1 MPTPHSDCEIEEHE
15 LPCVEA
21 VLAGT
26 LALMT
31 GYAQSLQAAIHP
43 EQRLLM
49 GHKITRQLALLADRE
64 QLSTGFRAVLDGL
77 RQRWLAMSACT
88 EAAERD
94 CSGEQPAP
102 QPPQVRYCFDAP
114 TRLQ

>member
-1 MPTPHSDCEIEEHE
+1 MPHHREIEEHE
-15 LPCVEA
+15 LPCIEA

-31 GYAQSLQAAIHP
+31 GYSQALQAATHP

-49 GHKITRQLALLADRE
+49 GRKITRQLELLAE
-64 QLSTGFRAVLDGL
+64 HTQLSCGFRQVLGNL
-77 RQRWLAMSACT
+77 SQRWQLMSACT
-88 EAAERD
+88 EAAQRD
-94 CSGEQPAP
+94 CSA
-102 QPPQVRYCFDAP
+102 VRGSSSSAGGHGFNAP

>member
-1 MPTPHSDCEIEEHE
+1 MPHHREIEEHE
-15 LPCVEA
+15 LPCIEA
-21 VLAGT
+21 ALAGT

-31 GYAQSLQAAIHP
+31 GYSQALQAATHP

-49 GHKITRQLALLADRE
+49 GRKITRQLELLAE
-64 QLSTGFRAVLDGL
+64 HTQLSSGFRQLLAGL
-77 RQRWLAMSACT
+77 SQRWHLMSACT

-94 CSGEQPAP
+94 CSAVHGSSATAS
-102 QPPQVRYCFDAP
+102 YSFNAP

>member
-1 MPTPHSDCEIEEHE
+1 MPTPPQHCETEEHE
-15 LPCVEA
+15 LPCIEA

-31 GYAQSLQAAIHP
+31 GYAQALLAATHP

-49 GHKITRQLALLADRE
+49 GHKITRHLALLADHE

-94 CSGEQPAP
+94 CIGGHAAP
-102 QPPQVRYCFDAP
+102 QSAPRYCFDAP
-114 TRLQ
+114 ARLQ

>member
-1 MPTPHSDCEIEEHE
+1 MPSTHHQHREIEEHE
-15 LPCVEA
+15 LPCIEA

-31 GYAQSLQAAIHP
+31 GYSQALQAASHP

-49 GHKITRQLALLADRE
+49 GHKITRQLALLADHE

-77 RQRWLAMSACT
+77 RQRWLSMSACT

-94 CSGEQPAP
+94 CSDAPAAAKPAP
-102 QPPQVRYCFDAP
+102 PYCFDAP
-114 TRLQ
+114 SRLQ

>member
-1 MPTPHSDCEIEEHE
+1 MSAHQQPTEIEEHE
-15 LPCVEA
+15 LPCIEA

-31 GYAQSLQAAIHP
+31 GYSQALQAATHP

-49 GHKITRQLALLADRE
+49 GRKITQQLELLAE
-64 QLSTGFRAVLDGL
+64 HTQLSCGFRRLLAGL
-77 RQRWLAMSACT
+77 SQRWQLMSACT

-94 CSGEQPAP
+94 CSAVRSSGPAS
-102 QPPQVRYCFDAP
+102 YGFEAP

>member
-1 MPTPHSDCEIEEHE
+1 MPPQPHDDIEEHE
-15 LPCVEA
+15 LPCIEA

-31 GYAQSLQAAIHP
+31 GYSQALQAAAHP
-43 EQRLLM
+43 EHRLPM
-49 GHKITRQLALLADRE
+49 GRKISRQLELLADHP
-64 QLSTGFRAVLDGL
+64 QLSCGFRQVLAGL
-77 RQRWLAMSACT
+77 GTRWQAMSACT

-94 CSGEQPAP
+94 CAP
-102 QPPQVRYCFDAP
+102 SRAPVASATSHCFDAP

>member
-1 MPTPHSDCEIEEHE
+1 MPHHREIEEHE
-15 LPCVEA
+15 LPCIEA

-31 GYAQSLQAAIHP
+31 GYSQALQAATHP

-49 GHKITRQLALLADRE
+49 GRKITRQLELLAE
-64 QLSTGFRAVLDGL
+64 HSQLSCGFRQLLAGL
-77 RQRWLAMSACT
+77 SQRWQLMSACT

-94 CSGEQPAP
+94 CSAVHNGAAASH
-102 QPPQVRYCFDAP
+102 CFNAP